1 MSEEQ
6 AGLSEEAKDE
16 LLADIEPRRQAQ
28 VGFFAISRA
37 VLKHKLSRAGI
48 IIIITFVLMAIFSPL
63 LAPYD
68 PNEQDLYNV
77 LSGPSKAHWLGTDNV
92 GRDLLSRVIYG
103 SRISMMV
110 ALFATMVSTI
120 SGILL
125 GLIAGFRGGW
135 VDMIIMRL
143 TDVVMCL
150 PWLVIVLVFAAA
162 MGPGLFNIVIA
173 ISVAGWTGFARIMR
187 GQVLQVRE
195 MPFVEASRA
204 AGAGRWRIMFKHL
217 FPNCLAP
224 IIVAISMTMGGSIM
238 VEASAAF
245 LGLGVQPP
253 TPSWGQALRVGY
265 SYLEIIPLYSI
276 APGVFITLTI
286 LAFNFLGDGL
296 RDALD
301 PRLRGEGK
309 KQ

>member
-6 AGLSEEAKDE
+6 ALGPEESNEDPQ
-16 LLADIEPRRQAQ
+16 ADLEPRRVSQ
-28 VGFFAISRA
+28 VGTWAVVRA
-37 VLKHKLSRAGI
+37 VFKHRLSRVGI
-48 IIIITFVLMAIFSPL
+48 IIIVLFICMSAFAPF

-77 LSGPSKAHWLGTDNV
+77 LSGPSKLHWLGTDNV
-92 GRDLLSRVIYG
+92 GRDLLSRIIFG
-103 SRISMMV
+103 SRISMLV
-110 ALFATMVSTI
+110 ALFATMAGTI
-120 SGILL
+120 IGIIL
-125 GLIAGFRGGW
+125 GLLAGFRGGW
-135 VDMIIMRL
+135 VDMVIMRAV
-143 TDVVMCL
+143 DVFMCL

-162 MGPGLFNIVIA
+162 LGPGLINIIIA
-173 ISVAGWTGFARIMR
+173 MTVGGWVGFARVMR

-195 MPFVEASRA
+195 MPFIEASRA
-204 AGAGRWRIMFKHL
+204 AGAGRGRIMWKHL

-224 IIVAISMTMGGSIM
+224 IIVMISLNMGASIM

-265 SYLEIIPLYSI
+265 SYLEIIPLYSV
-276 APGVFITLTI
+276 APGVMITLAI

>member
-6 AGLSEEAKDE
+6 AIGSEETLED
-16 LLADIEPRRQAQ
+16 LPSDLEPRRTSQ
-28 VGFFAISRA
+28 VGLWAVVRA
-37 VLKHKLSRAGI
+37 VFKHRLSRVGI
-48 IIIITFVLMAIFSPL
+48 IIIVAFICMSSFAPF

-77 LSGPSKAHWLGTDNV
+77 LSGPTKTHWLGTDNV
-92 GRDLLSRVIYG
+92 GRDLLSRIIFG
-103 SRISMMV
+103 SRISMLV
-110 ALFATMVSTI
+110 ALFATMAGTI
-120 SGILL
+120 IGIFL
-125 GLIAGFRGGW
+125 GLLAGFKGGW
-135 VDMIIMRL
+135 VDMVIMRAV
-143 TDVVMCL
+143 DVFMCL

-162 MGPGLFNIVIA
+162 LGPGLINIIIA
-173 ISVAGWTGFARIMR
+173 MTVGGWVGFARVMR

-195 MPFVEASRA
+195 MPYIEASRA
-204 AGAGRWRIMFKHL
+204 AGANQARIMFKHL

-224 IIVAISMTMGGSIM
+224 IIVMISLNMGASIM

-265 SYLEIIPLYSI
+265 SYLEIIPLYSV
-276 APGVFITLTI
+276 APGVMITLAI